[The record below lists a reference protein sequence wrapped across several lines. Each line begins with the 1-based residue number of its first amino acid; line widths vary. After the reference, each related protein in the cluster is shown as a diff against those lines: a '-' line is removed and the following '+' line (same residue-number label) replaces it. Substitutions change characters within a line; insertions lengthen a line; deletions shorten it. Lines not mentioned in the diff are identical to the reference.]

1 MDDTGVGR
9 RNVLAVAGTGL
20 ASVLAGCAA
29 PRVERT
35 MEGSSSSEFEYDGDI
50 ADESIYTQIYDAII
64 DSVAQIRAFGV
75 ESPIDGG
82 EGQGQGSGFLV
93 DLERSGAYLVTNE
106 HVVAG
111 ADAIEIQYINGDW
124 TGARVVGTDYYSD
137 LAVLEV
143 SHVPADAVPLSL
155 SEQLP
160 VVGQE
165 VLALGTP
172 FGLEGSLSQGIVSG
186 INRSVDAPGREF
198 SFSNVVQTDAALN
211 PGNSGGPLVDLDGEI
226 VGVVNAGGG
235 ENIGFA
241 ISAALSRRVVP
252 ALVEDGSYDHSYL
265 GIGYAPVTRRVAEE
279 NGLDEVA
286 GVIVSRVSPNSP
298 SSGVLES
305 GDVISEIDGEPIPDR
320 HALGTYLALET
331 SPGDEIPIELWRNG
345 RETTETLTLG
355 SR

>member
-1 MDDTGVGR
+1 MDDTRVGR
-9 RNVLAVAGTGL
+9 RKFLAVAGSGL
-20 ASVLAGCAA
+20 AGVVAGCAA
-29 PRVERT
+29 PRAERT
-35 MEGSSSSEFEYDGDI
+35 MEGSSSSEFEFDGDPT
-50 ADESIYTQIYDAII
+50 DESIYTQVYDAII

-75 ESPIDGG
+75 ESPIDGS

-93 DLERSGAYLVTNE
+93 DLEGESAYIVTNE

-137 LAVLEV
+137 LAALEV
-143 SHVPADAVPLSL
+143 SHVPEGAVPLSL
-155 SEQLP
+155 SEQPP

-165 VLALGTP
+165 VLAVGSP

-186 INRSVDAPGREF
+186 VNRSVDAPGREF
-198 SFSNVVQTDAALN
+198 SFSNVVQTDAAVN
-211 PGNSGGPLVDLDGEI
+211 PGNSGGPLADLDGEI
-226 VGVVNAGGG
+226 LGVINAGGG
-235 ENIGFA
+235 ENIGYA

-252 ALVEDGSYDHSYL
+252 ALIEDGAYDHSFL
-265 GIGYAPVTRRVAEE
+265 GIGHAPVTRTFAEE

-286 GVIVSRVSPNSP
+286 GVIVTGVSPGSP

-305 GDVISEIDGEPIPDR
+305 GDVISRIDGEPIPDR
-320 HALGTYLALET
+320 HALGTHLALET
-331 SPGDEIPIELWRNG
+331 SPGDEIAIGLWRNG
-345 RETTETLTLG
+345 RETTSSVTLG